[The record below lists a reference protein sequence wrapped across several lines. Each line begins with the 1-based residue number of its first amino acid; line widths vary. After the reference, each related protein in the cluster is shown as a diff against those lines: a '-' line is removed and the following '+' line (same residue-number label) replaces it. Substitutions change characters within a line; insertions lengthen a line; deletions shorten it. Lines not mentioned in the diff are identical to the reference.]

1 MLVKFFIQ
9 IDSAFKLVLSGVKE
23 NFLLK
28 VSLDMGKSAYVPRSG
43 ESWRDP
49 YPMYSDLRDNSPV
62 HFVEEGSYWFLSRFE
77 DVFNAARSP
86 HIFSSRHGLTIDQNS
101 NYLEM
106 GDATP
111 IVFLDPPEH
120 TQFRRLISK
129 GFTPR
134 KAEDMR
140 GDINSFVETAINKI
154 KELDNC
160 DIISELF
167 KPLPSFVV
175 SKYLGVPSSDR
186 VIFDTWTERI
196 VSSAVQNEESEGLAA
211 IVELTSY
218 FTELIEW
225 RKKTPGDDLISELL
239 EMGEEKVSIMW
250 ILGLAFTMITGGND
264 TTTGL
269 LGGSAV
275 LLTDSPDQR
284 KLLLEDFQLL
294 PGTIEELLRM
304 TSPVQGLSRVLLED
318 FELHNQKIP
327 SGSRVLLGYGSGNRD
342 EKEFGEDAEKL
353 NIRRKVKRTLGFG
366 SGAHLCLGASV
377 ARLQSSIALE
387 AILRNFPDFH
397 VEESASTYA
406 TGNYVR
412 RHTHL
417 PFYSR
422 G

>member
-1 MLVKFFIQ
+1 
-9 IDSAFKLVLSGVKE
+9 
-23 NFLLK
+23 
-28 VSLDMGKSAYVPRSG
+28 MGKSAYVPRSG

-49 YPMYSDLRDNSPV
+49 YTMYSDLRDNSPA

-86 HIFSSRHGLTIDQNS
+86 NIFSSRQGLTIDQDPK
-101 NYLEM
+101 YLEM

-134 KAEDMR
+134 NAEDMR
-140 GDINSFVETAINKI
+140 QDINSFVETAINRI
-154 KELDNC
+154 KELENC

-175 SKYLGVPSSDR
+175 SKYLGVPASDR
-186 VIFDTWTERI
+186 IIFDTWTEKI
-196 VSSAVQNEESEGLAA
+196 VAGAIQNEDSEGLDA

-225 RKKTPGDDLISELL
+225 RKTKPGNDLISELL

-275 LLTDSPDQR
+275 LLTENPDQR
-284 KLLLEDFQLL
+284 KLLLEDLGLL
-294 PGTIEELLRM
+294 PTAIEELLRM
-304 TSPVQGLSRVLLED
+304 TSPVQGLSRVLLEN
-318 FELHNQKIP
+318 FELHGEKIP

-342 EKEFGEDAEKL
+342 EREFGKDSEKL
-353 NIRRKVKRTLGFG
+353 NIRRKIKRTLGFG

-387 AILRNFPDFH
+387 GILRNFPDFH
-397 VEESASTYA
+397 VDESSSTYA

-417 PFYSR
+417 AFHSS

>member
-1 MLVKFFIQ
+1 
-9 IDSAFKLVLSGVKE
+9 
-23 NFLLK
+23 
-28 VSLDMGKSAYVPRSG
+28 MGKSVYVPRSG
-43 ESWRDP
+43 ESWRNP

-86 HIFSSRHGLTIDQNS
+86 NIFSSQHGLTIDQNS
-101 NYLEM
+101 ESLEM

-140 GDINSFVETAINKI
+140 QDINSFVETAIIRI
-154 KELDNC
+154 KELESC

-175 SKYLGVPSSDR
+175 SKYLGVPASDR

-196 VSSAVQNEESEGLAA
+196 VAGAVQNEDSEGLDA
-211 IVELTSY
+211 IIELTSY
-218 FTELIEW
+218 FTEMIEW
-225 RKKTPGDDLISELL
+225 RKSKPGDDLISELL

-250 ILGLAFTMITGGND
+250 ILGLAFTMIAGGND

-275 LLTDSPDQR
+275 LLTENPDQR
-284 KLLLEDFQLL
+284 KLLLEDLRLL
-294 PGTIEELLRM
+294 PEAIEELLRM

-318 FELHNQKIP
+318 FELHGEKIS
-327 SGSRVLLGYGSGNRD
+327 SGSRVLIGYGSGNRD
-342 EKEFGEDAEKL
+342 EREFGKDSEKL
-353 NIRRKVKRTLGFG
+353 NIRRKIKRTLGFG

-377 ARLQSSIALE
+377 ARLQSSIALKG
-387 AILRNFPDFH
+387 ILRNFPDFY
-397 VEESASTYA
+397 VDESSSTYA

-417 PFYSR
+417 AFHSSD
-422 G
+422 

>member
-1 MLVKFFIQ
+1 
-9 IDSAFKLVLSGVKE
+9 
-23 NFLLK
+23 
-28 VSLDMGKSAYVPRSG
+28 MGKSVYVPRSG
-43 ESWRDP
+43 ESWRNP

-86 HIFSSRHGLTIDQNS
+86 NIFSSQHGLTIDQNS
-101 NYLEM
+101 EYLEM

-140 GDINSFVETAINKI
+140 QDINSFVETAIIRI
-154 KELDNC
+154 KELESC

-175 SKYLGVPSSDR
+175 SKYLGVPASDR

-196 VSSAVQNEESEGLAA
+196 VAGAVQNEDSEGLDA
-211 IVELTSY
+211 IIELTSY
-218 FTELIEW
+218 FTEMIEW
-225 RKKTPGDDLISELL
+225 RKSKPGDDLISELL

-250 ILGLAFTMITGGND
+250 ILGLAFTMIAGGND

-275 LLTDSPDQR
+275 LLTENPDQR
-284 KLLLEDFQLL
+284 KLLLEDLRLL
-294 PGTIEELLRM
+294 PEAIEELLRM

-318 FELHNQKIP
+318 FELHGEKIS
-327 SGSRVLLGYGSGNRD
+327 SGSRVLIGYGSGNRD
-342 EKEFGEDAEKL
+342 EREFGKDSEKL
-353 NIRRKVKRTLGFG
+353 NIRRKIKRTLGFG

-377 ARLQSSIALE
+377 ARLQSSIALKG
-387 AILRNFPDFH
+387 ILINFPDFY
-397 VEESASTYA
+397 VDESSSTYA

-417 PFYSR
+417 AFHSSD
-422 G
+422 

>member
-1 MLVKFFIQ
+1 
-9 IDSAFKLVLSGVKE
+9 
-23 NFLLK
+23 
-28 VSLDMGKSAYVPRSG
+28 MGKSAYVPRSG

-49 YPMYSDLRDNSPV
+49 YTMYSDLRDNSPA
-62 HFVEEGSYWFLSRFE
+62 HFVEEGSYLFLSRFE
-77 DVFNAARSP
+77 DFFNAARSP
-86 HIFSSRHGLTIDQNS
+86 NIFSSRHGLTIDQDPK
-101 NYLEM
+101 YLEM

-134 KAEDMR
+134 NAEDMR
-140 GDINSFVETAINKI
+140 QDINSFVETAINRI
-154 KELDNC
+154 KELENC

-175 SKYLGVPSSDR
+175 SKYLGVPASDR
-186 VIFDTWTERI
+186 IIFDTWTEKI
-196 VSSAVQNEESEGLAA
+196 VAGAIQNEDSEGLDA

-225 RKKTPGDDLISELL
+225 RKTKPGNDLISELL

-275 LLTDSPDQR
+275 LLTENPDQR
-284 KLLLEDFQLL
+284 KLLLEDLGLL
-294 PGTIEELLRM
+294 PTAIEELLRM
-304 TSPVQGLSRVLLED
+304 TSPVQGLSRVLLEN
-318 FELHNQKIP
+318 FESHGEKIP

-342 EKEFGEDAEKL
+342 EREFGKDSEKL
-353 NIRRKVKRTLGFG
+353 NIRRKIKRTLGFG

-387 AILRNFPDFH
+387 GILRNFPDLH
-397 VEESASTYA
+397 VDDSSSTYA

-417 PFYSR
+417 AFHSS

>member
-1 MLVKFFIQ
+1 
-9 IDSAFKLVLSGVKE
+9 
-23 NFLLK
+23 
-28 VSLDMGKSAYVPRSG
+28 MGKSVYVPRSG

-49 YPMYSDLRDNSPV
+49 YTMYSDLRDNSPA

-86 HIFSSRHGLTIDQNS
+86 HIFSSRHGLTIDQDPK
-101 NYLEM
+101 YLEM

-134 KAEDMR
+134 NAEDMR
-140 GDINSFVETAINKI
+140 QDINSFVETAINKI
-154 KELDNC
+154 KELENC

-175 SKYLGVPSSDR
+175 SKYLGVQASDR
-186 VIFDTWTERI
+186 IIFDTWTEKI
-196 VSSAVQNEESEGLAA
+196 VAGAIQNEDSEGLDA

-225 RKKTPGDDLISELL
+225 RKTKPGNDLISELL

-275 LLTDSPDQR
+275 LLTENPDQR
-284 KLLLEDFQLL
+284 KLLLENLGLL
-294 PGTIEELLRM
+294 PTAIEELLRM
-304 TSPVQGLSRVLLED
+304 TSPVQGLSRVLLEN
-318 FELHNQKIP
+318 FESHGEKIP

-342 EKEFGEDAEKL
+342 EREFGKDSEKL
-353 NIRRKVKRTLGFG
+353 NIRRKIKRTLGFG

-387 AILRNFPDFH
+387 GILRNFPDFH
-397 VEESASTYA
+397 VDESSSTYA

-417 PFYSR
+417 AFHSS

>member
-1 MLVKFFIQ
+1 
-9 IDSAFKLVLSGVKE
+9 
-23 NFLLK
+23 
-28 VSLDMGKSAYVPRSG
+28 MGKSAYVPRSG

-49 YPMYSDLRDNSPV
+49 YTMYSDLRENSPV

-86 HIFSSRHGLTIDQNS
+86 NVFSSRHGLTIDQDS
-101 NYLEM
+101 SYLEM

-140 GDINSFVETAINKI
+140 QDINSFVETAINRI
-154 KELDNC
+154 KELENC

-175 SKYLGVPSSDR
+175 SKYLGVPASDR
-186 VIFDTWTERI
+186 VIFDTWTEKI
-196 VSSAVQNEESEGLAA
+196 VAGAVQNEDSDGLDA

-225 RKKTPGDDLISELL
+225 RKSKPGDDLISELL

-275 LLTDSPDQR
+275 LLTENPDQR
-284 KLLLEDFQLL
+284 KLLLEDLGLL
-294 PGTIEELLRM
+294 PVAIEELLRL
-304 TSPVQGLSRVLLED
+304 TSPVQGLSRVLLEN
-318 FELHNQKIP
+318 FESHGEKIP

-342 EKEFGEDAEKL
+342 EREFGEDSEKL
-353 NIRRKVKRTLGFG
+353 DIRRRIKRTLGFG

-377 ARLQSSIALE
+377 ARLQSSIALKG
-387 AILRNFPDFH
+387 ILRNFPDFH
-397 VEESASTYA
+397 VDESSSTYA

-417 PFYSR
+417 AFHSS

>member
-1 MLVKFFIQ
+1 
-9 IDSAFKLVLSGVKE
+9 
-23 NFLLK
+23 
-28 VSLDMGKSAYVPRSG
+28 MGKSVYVPRSG
-43 ESWRDP
+43 ESWRNP

-62 HFVEEGSYWFLSRFE
+62 HFVEDGSYWFLSRFE

-86 HIFSSRHGLTIDQNS
+86 NIFSSRHGLTIDQNS
-101 NYLEM
+101 EYLEM

-140 GDINSFVETAINKI
+140 QDINSFVEAAIKRI
-154 KELDNC
+154 KELENC

-175 SKYLGVPSSDR
+175 SKYLGVPTSDR
-186 VIFDTWTERI
+186 MIFDTWTEKI
-196 VSSAVQNEESEGLAA
+196 VAGAVQNEDSEGLDA
-211 IVELTSY
+211 IIELTSY
-218 FTELIEW
+218 FTEMIEW
-225 RKKTPGDDLISELL
+225 RKSKPGDDLISELL

-250 ILGLAFTMITGGND
+250 ILGLAFTMIAGGND

-275 LLTDSPDQR
+275 LLTENPDQR
-284 KLLLEDFQLL
+284 KLLLEDLRLL
-294 PGTIEELLRM
+294 PEAIEELLRM

-318 FELHNQKIP
+318 FELQGEKIP
-327 SGSRVLLGYGSGNRD
+327 SGSRVLIGYGSGNRD
-342 EKEFGEDAEKL
+342 EREFGKDSEKL
-353 NIRRKVKRTLGFG
+353 NIRRKIKRTLGFG

-377 ARLQSSIALE
+377 ARLQSSIALKE
-387 AILRNFPDFH
+387 ILRNFPDFY
-397 VEESASTYA
+397 VDESSSTYA

-417 PFYSR
+417 AFYSSD
-422 G
+422 

>member
-1 MLVKFFIQ
+1 
-9 IDSAFKLVLSGVKE
+9 
-23 NFLLK
+23 
-28 VSLDMGKSAYVPRSG
+28 MGKSAYVPRSG

-49 YPMYSDLRDNSPV
+49 YTMYSDLRENSPV

-86 HIFSSRHGLTIDQNS
+86 NVFSSRHGLTIDQDS
-101 NYLEM
+101 SYLEM

-140 GDINSFVETAINKI
+140 QDINSFVETAINRI
-154 KELDNC
+154 KELENC

-175 SKYLGVPSSDR
+175 SKYLGVPASDR
-186 VIFDTWTERI
+186 VIFDTWTEKI
-196 VSSAVQNEESEGLAA
+196 VAGAVQNEDSEGLDA

-225 RKKTPGDDLISELL
+225 RKSKPGDDLISELL

-275 LLTDSPDQR
+275 LLTENPDQR
-284 KLLLEDFQLL
+284 KLLLEDLGLL
-294 PGTIEELLRM
+294 PVAIEELLRL
-304 TSPVQGLSRVLLED
+304 TSPVQGLSRVLLEN
-318 FELHNQKIP
+318 FESHGEKIP

-342 EKEFGEDAEKL
+342 EREFGEDSEKL
-353 NIRRKVKRTLGFG
+353 DIRRRIKRTLGFG

-377 ARLQSSIALE
+377 ARLQSSIALKG
-387 AILRNFPDFH
+387 ILRNFPDFH
-397 VEESASTYA
+397 VDESSSTYA

-417 PFYSR
+417 AFHSSS
-422 G
+422 

>member
-1 MLVKFFIQ
+1 
-9 IDSAFKLVLSGVKE
+9 
-23 NFLLK
+23 
-28 VSLDMGKSAYVPRSG
+28 MGKSVYVPRSG
-43 ESWRDP
+43 ESWRNP

-86 HIFSSRHGLTIDQNS
+86 NIFSSQHGLTIDQNS
-101 NYLEM
+101 EYLEM

-140 GDINSFVETAINKI
+140 QDINSFVETAIIRI
-154 KELDNC
+154 KELESC

-175 SKYLGVPSSDR
+175 SKYLGVPASDR
-186 VIFDTWTERI
+186 VIFDTWTEKI
-196 VSSAVQNEESEGLAA
+196 VAGAVQNEDSEGLDA

-218 FTELIEW
+218 FTEMIEW
-225 RKKTPGDDLISELL
+225 RKSKPGDDLISELL

-250 ILGLAFTMITGGND
+250 ILGLAFTMIAGGND

-275 LLTDSPDQR
+275 LLTENPDQR
-284 KLLLEDFQLL
+284 KLLLEDLRLL
-294 PGTIEELLRM
+294 PEAIEELLRM
-304 TSPVQGLSRVLLED
+304 TSPVQGLTRVLLED
-318 FELHNQKIP
+318 FELHGEKIS
-327 SGSRVLLGYGSGNRD
+327 SGSRVLIGYGSGNRD
-342 EKEFGEDAEKL
+342 EREFGKDSEKL
-353 NIRRKVKRTLGFG
+353 NIRRKIKRTLGFG

-377 ARLQSSIALE
+377 ARLQSSIALKG
-387 AILRNFPDFH
+387 ILRNFPDFY
-397 VEESASTYA
+397 VDESSSTYA

-417 PFYSR
+417 AFHSSD
-422 G
+422 

>member
-1 MLVKFFIQ
+1 
-9 IDSAFKLVLSGVKE
+9 
-23 NFLLK
+23 
-28 VSLDMGKSAYVPRSG
+28 MGKSVYVPRSG
-43 ESWRDP
+43 ESWRNP

-86 HIFSSRHGLTIDQNS
+86 NIFSSQHGLTIDQNS
-101 NYLEM
+101 EYLEM

-140 GDINSFVETAINKI
+140 QDINSFVETAIIRI
-154 KELDNC
+154 KELESC

-175 SKYLGVPSSDR
+175 SKYLGVPASDR

-196 VSSAVQNEESEGLAA
+196 VAGAVQNEDSEGLDA
-211 IVELTSY
+211 IIELTSY
-218 FTELIEW
+218 FTEMIEW
-225 RKKTPGDDLISELL
+225 RKSKPGDDLISELL

-250 ILGLAFTMITGGND
+250 ILGLAFTMIAGGND

-275 LLTDSPDQR
+275 LLTENPDQR
-284 KLLLEDFQLL
+284 KLLLEDLRLL
-294 PGTIEELLRM
+294 PEAIEELLRM

-318 FELHNQKIP
+318 FELHGEKIS
-327 SGSRVLLGYGSGNRD
+327 SGSRVLIGYGSGNRD
-342 EKEFGEDAEKL
+342 EREFGKDSEKL
-353 NIRRKVKRTLGFG
+353 NIRRKIKRTLGFG

-377 ARLQSSIALE
+377 ARLQSSIALKG
-387 AILRNFPDFH
+387 ILRNFPDFY
-397 VEESASTYA
+397 VDESSSTYA

-417 PFYSR
+417 AFHSSD
-422 G
+422 

>member
-1 MLVKFFIQ
+1 
-9 IDSAFKLVLSGVKE
+9 
-23 NFLLK
+23 
-28 VSLDMGKSAYVPRSG
+28 MGKSAYVPRSG

-49 YPMYSDLRDNSPV
+49 YTMYSDLRDNSPA

-77 DVFNAARSP
+77 DVFNAARNP
-86 HIFSSRHGLTIDQNS
+86 NIFSSRHGLTIDQDP

-134 KAEDMR
+134 NAEDMR
-140 GDINSFVETAINKI
+140 QDINSFVETAINRI
-154 KELDNC
+154 KELENC

-175 SKYLGVPSSDR
+175 SKYLGVPASDR
-186 VIFDTWTERI
+186 IIFDTWTEKI
-196 VSSAVQNEESEGLAA
+196 VAGAIQNEDSEGLDA

-225 RKKTPGDDLISELL
+225 RKTKPGNDLISELL

-275 LLTDSPDQR
+275 LLTENPDQR
-284 KLLLEDFQLL
+284 KLLLEDLGLL
-294 PGTIEELLRM
+294 PTAIEELLRM
-304 TSPVQGLSRVLLED
+304 TSPVQGLSRVLLEN
-318 FELHNQKIP
+318 FELHGEKIP

-342 EKEFGEDAEKL
+342 EREFGKDSEKL
-353 NIRRKVKRTLGFG
+353 NIRRKIKRTLGFG

-387 AILRNFPDFH
+387 GILRNFPDFH
-397 VEESASTYA
+397 VDESSSTYA

-417 PFYSR
+417 AFHSS

>member
-1 MLVKFFIQ
+1 
-9 IDSAFKLVLSGVKE
+9 
-23 NFLLK
+23 
-28 VSLDMGKSAYVPRSG
+28 MGKSAYVPRSG

-49 YPMYSDLRDNSPV
+49 YTMYSDLRDNSPA

-77 DVFNAARSP
+77 DVFNAARNP
-86 HIFSSRHGLTIDQNS
+86 NIFSSRHGLTIDQDP

-134 KAEDMR
+134 NAEDMR
-140 GDINSFVETAINKI
+140 QDINSFVETAIDRI
-154 KELDNC
+154 KELENC

-175 SKYLGVPSSDR
+175 SKYLGVPASDR
-186 VIFDTWTERI
+186 VIFDTWTEKI
-196 VSSAVQNEESEGLAA
+196 VAGAIQNEDSEGLDA

-225 RKKTPGDDLISELL
+225 RKTKPGDDLISERL

-275 LLTDSPDQR
+275 LLTENPDQR
-284 KLLLEDFQLL
+284 KLLLEDLGLL
-294 PGTIEELLRM
+294 PTAIEELLRM
-304 TSPVQGLSRVLLED
+304 TSPVQGLSRVLLEN
-318 FELHNQKIP
+318 FESHGEKIP

-342 EKEFGEDAEKL
+342 EHEFGKDSEKL
-353 NIRRKVKRTLGFG
+353 NIRRKIKRTLGFG

-387 AILRNFPDFH
+387 GILRNFPDFH
-397 VEESASTYA
+397 VDESSSTYA

-417 PFYSR
+417 AFHSS

>member
-1 MLVKFFIQ
+1 
-9 IDSAFKLVLSGVKE
+9 
-23 NFLLK
+23 
-28 VSLDMGKSAYVPRSG
+28 MGKSVYVPRSG
-43 ESWRDP
+43 ESWRNP

-86 HIFSSRHGLTIDQNS
+86 NIFSSQHGLTIDQNS
-101 NYLEM
+101 EYLEM

-140 GDINSFVETAINKI
+140 QDINSFVETAIIRI
-154 KELDNC
+154 KELESC

-175 SKYLGVPSSDR
+175 SKYLGVPASDR

-196 VSSAVQNEESEGLAA
+196 VAGAVQNEDSEGLDA
-211 IVELTSY
+211 IIELTSY
-218 FTELIEW
+218 FTEMIEW
-225 RKKTPGDDLISELL
+225 RKSKPGDDLISELL

-250 ILGLAFTMITGGND
+250 ILGLAFTMIAGGND

-275 LLTDSPDQR
+275 LLTENPDQR
-284 KLLLEDFQLL
+284 KLLLEDLRLL
-294 PGTIEELLRM
+294 PEAIEELLRM
-304 TSPVQGLSRVLLED
+304 TSPVQGLTRVLLED
-318 FELHNQKIP
+318 FELHGEKIS
-327 SGSRVLLGYGSGNRD
+327 SGSRVLIGYGSGNRD
-342 EKEFGEDAEKL
+342 EREFGKDSEKL
-353 NIRRKVKRTLGFG
+353 NIRRKIKRTLGFG

-377 ARLQSSIALE
+377 ARLQSSIALKG
-387 AILRNFPDFH
+387 ILRNFPDFY
-397 VEESASTYA
+397 VDESSSTYA

-417 PFYSR
+417 AFHSSD
-422 G
+422 

>member
-1 MLVKFFIQ
+1 
-9 IDSAFKLVLSGVKE
+9 
-23 NFLLK
+23 
-28 VSLDMGKSAYVPRSG
+28 MGKSAYVPRSG

-49 YPMYSDLRDNSPV
+49 YTMYSDLRDNSPA

-86 HIFSSRHGLTIDQNS
+86 NIFSSRQGLTIDQDPK
-101 NYLEM
+101 YLEM

-134 KAEDMR
+134 NAEDMR
-140 GDINSFVETAINKI
+140 QDINSFVETAINRI
-154 KELDNC
+154 KELENC

-175 SKYLGVPSSDR
+175 SKYLGVPASDR
-186 VIFDTWTERI
+186 VIFDTWTEKI
-196 VSSAVQNEESEGLAA
+196 VAGAIQNEDSEGLDA

-225 RKKTPGDDLISELL
+225 RKTKPGNDLISELL

-275 LLTDSPDQR
+275 LLTENPDQR
-284 KLLLEDFQLL
+284 KLLLEDLGLL
-294 PGTIEELLRM
+294 PTAIEELLRM
-304 TSPVQGLSRVLLED
+304 TSPVQGLSRVLLEN
-318 FELHNQKIP
+318 FELHGEKIP

-342 EKEFGEDAEKL
+342 EREFGKDSEKL
-353 NIRRKVKRTLGFG
+353 NIRRKIKRTLGFG

-387 AILRNFPDFH
+387 GILRNFPDFH
-397 VEESASTYA
+397 VDESSSTYA

-417 PFYSR
+417 AFHSS

>member
-1 MLVKFFIQ
+1 
-9 IDSAFKLVLSGVKE
+9 
-23 NFLLK
+23 
-28 VSLDMGKSAYVPRSG
+28 MGKSAYVPRSG

-49 YPMYSDLRDNSPV
+49 YTMYSDLRENSPV

-86 HIFSSRHGLTIDQNS
+86 NVFSSRHGLTIDQDS
-101 NYLEM
+101 SYLEM

-140 GDINSFVETAINKI
+140 QDINSFVETAINRI
-154 KELDNC
+154 KELENC

-175 SKYLGVPSSDR
+175 SKYLGVPASDR
-186 VIFDTWTERI
+186 VIFDTWTEKI
-196 VSSAVQNEESEGLAA
+196 VAGAVQNEDSEGLDA

-225 RKKTPGDDLISELL
+225 RKSKPGDDLISELL

-275 LLTDSPDQR
+275 LLTENPDQR
-284 KLLLEDFQLL
+284 KLLLEDLGLL
-294 PGTIEELLRM
+294 PVAIEELLRL
-304 TSPVQGLSRVLLED
+304 TSPVQGLSRVLLEN
-318 FELHNQKIP
+318 FESHGEKIP

-342 EKEFGEDAEKL
+342 EREFGEDSEKL
-353 NIRRKVKRTLGFG
+353 DIRRRIKRTLGFG

-377 ARLQSSIALE
+377 ARLQSSIALKG
-387 AILRNFPDFH
+387 ILRNFPDFH
-397 VEESASTYA
+397 VDESSSTYA

-417 PFYSR
+417 AFHSS

>member
-1 MLVKFFIQ
+1 
-9 IDSAFKLVLSGVKE
+9 
-23 NFLLK
+23 
-28 VSLDMGKSAYVPRSG
+28 MGKSVYVPRSG
-43 ESWRDP
+43 ESWRNP

-86 HIFSSRHGLTIDQNS
+86 NIFSSRHGLTIDQNS
-101 NYLEM
+101 EYLEM

-140 GDINSFVETAINKI
+140 QDINSFVEAAIKRI
-154 KELDNC
+154 KELENC

-175 SKYLGVPSSDR
+175 SKYLGVPASDR
-186 VIFDTWTERI
+186 MIFDTWTEKI
-196 VSSAVQNEESEGLAA
+196 VAGAVQNEDSEGLDA
-211 IVELTSY
+211 IIELTSY
-218 FTELIEW
+218 FTEMIEW
-225 RKKTPGDDLISELL
+225 RKSKPGDDLISELL

-250 ILGLAFTMITGGND
+250 ILGLAFTMIAGGND

-275 LLTDSPDQR
+275 LLTENPDQR
-284 KLLLEDFQLL
+284 KLLLEDLRLL
-294 PGTIEELLRM
+294 PEAIEELLRM

-318 FELHNQKIP
+318 FELQGEKIP
-327 SGSRVLLGYGSGNRD
+327 SGSRVLIGYGSGNRD
-342 EKEFGEDAEKL
+342 EREFGKDSEKL
-353 NIRRKVKRTLGFG
+353 NIQRKIKRTLGFG

-377 ARLQSSIALE
+377 ARLQSSIALKE
-387 AILRNFPDFH
+387 ILRNFPDFY
-397 VEESASTYA
+397 VDESSSTYA

-417 PFYSR
+417 AFHSSD
-422 G
+422 